1 MFHWHPKKQFP
12 FLIYVVVLFVELKV
26 KAFTQQVFIAPKIA
40 ISILSVLPKQND
52 ENDYFS

>member
-26 KAFTQQVFIAPKIA
+26 KVFTQQVFIAPKIA